1 MAKYK
6 LQELNDLRDEGKRRV
21 YPKMVTNRT
30 LSRKEF
36 VKMMQNYHRRQ

>member
-30 LSRKEF
+30 LSFKLHRKNT
-36 VKMMQNYHRRQ
+36 KKN